1 MPEINILPK
10 EVYQL
15 IAAGEVVERPS
26 SVVKEMIENSV
37 DAGATHITVEI
48 KHGGSTYIRITD
60 DGCGIA
66 RDQVKKVFVSHA
78 TSKIKMQEDLNA
90 IGTLGFRGEAMASIS
105 AVSKV
110 ELLTRADGE
119 PNGTRYE
126 IAGGEEKDLS
136 DAGCPK
142 GTTIVV
148 RDIFYNTPA
157 RMKFLKKD
165 VTEGNAVA
173 AIVDSMA
180 ISHPEISFRF
190 IRDSK
195 QVLITSGNGDLKSTA
210 YSVFGRDFSS
220 ALIPVD
226 YSVNNMRVTGLVTK
240 PFASRKSRAMQ
251 YFFINSR
258 LVKSKTA
265 MAALEQAYKN
275 SIMVGRFPGC
285 ILNIECDTSFVDVNV
300 HPAKIEVRFAN
311 ERPVFELIY
320 YGVKSAI
327 QAGDSPK
334 VAEFKP
340 SRQTQP
346 TASGKLDFF
355 MKEEDKPKQMTFK
368 QQSNPDLFWN
378 VAASTPNKYN
388 ENVKFDSGNA
398 ELENLNNKPETKI
411 EANDADEPNYSQ
423 QSGDGKIGG
432 KFHGSLGSISFEN
445 AENTSL
451 PTVQSE
457 ETESPQDNGSADDKA
472 DTQPVSGENEPS
484 IAEKNAPTAPEIPDF
499 KVVGEA
505 FKTYIIVEIDN
516 ALYFI
521 DKHAAH
527 ERMNYEKLKS
537 GTVINSQILISPVV
551 VNLAKDEYGA
561 VCENLDLYKKC
572 GFEIEDFGNSSV
584 IVRECPSILD
594 GEDIKD
600 LVCETA
606 AKLLDG
612 KTDITPEQ
620 MDWIFHSTSCRA
632 AVKAGDYT
640 SPYERELFVKK
651 LLSMPNIRYCPH
663 GRPVMIKMS
672 KYDIEKQF
680 GRA

>member
-66 RDQVKKVFVSHA
+66 RDQVKKVFISHA
-78 TSKIKMQEDLNA
+78 TSKIKLQEDLNA

-398 ELENLNNKPETKI
+398 GLENLNNKPETKI
-411 EANDADEPNYSQ
+411 ETNDADEPNYSQ
-423 QSGDGKIGG
+423 QSGDGKTGG

-445 AENTSL
+445 VENTSL
-451 PTVQSE
+451 PTVQSK
-457 ETESPQDNGSADDKA
+457 ETESPQDNGSADEGA
-472 DTQPVSGENEPS
+472 DTQPFSDENEPS
-484 IAEKNAPTAPEIPDF
+484 IAEKSAPTAPEIPDF

-640 SPYERELFVKK
+640 SPYERELFIKK